1 LKKVPVTSND
11 ASIMAVYNG
20 DAEVGFSFWDARSTI
35 DSSEAPDL
43 AEKLVV
49 FGYTEMYPNGGVV
62 ISDDVP
68 EERRKEITDLMDGFS
83 EVDPDTMSAIF
94 DITDPSSIS
103 PTGFRPRKSPSTW
116 RARSTS
122 ASHSRF
128 ALLHCPFPTQ
138 KGSP

>member
-1 LKKVPVTSND
+1 MCIRDS
-11 ASIMAVYNG
+11 YNG

-49 FGYTEMYPNGGVV
+49 FGYTDMYPNGGVV

-94 DITDPSSIS
+94 DITDWVPAKKESIDMA
-103 PTGFRPRKSPSTW
+103 RKVNE
-116 RARSTS
+116 
-122 ASHSRF
+122 RF
-128 ALLHCPFPTQ
+128 AQ
-138 KGSP
+138 